1 MIRCFDMSE
10 KENTIEET
18 LHILVERLNHAL
30 HIEYT
35 LIIHYP
41 YIAGFIH
48 NEEARDLTVELGTA
62 SVHHADVIA
71 SIISELGGNPDWS
84 FEALPMEID
93 LKSFFQNQIAREKR
107 AMELHRGSAEM
118 VTSTPYGKTLSALA
132 AAEEEHIKNAE
143 RIVLL
148 LPIQ

>member
-1 MIRCFDMSE
+1 MRE
-10 KENTIEET
+10 KENAIDET
-18 LHILVERLNHAL
+18 MHILVERLNHAL

-41 YIAGFIH
+41 YIAKFIH
-48 NEEARDLTVELGTA
+48 DEEARNLTIELGTA

-71 SIISELGGNPDWS
+71 SIISELGGKPDWS
-84 FEALPMEID
+84 FETLPREID

-107 AMELHRGSAEM
+107 AMELHRGSAAM
-118 VTSTPYGKTLSALA
+118 VPSTPYGKTLSALA
-132 AAEEEHIKNAE
+132 AEEEEHIKNVE

-148 LPIQ
+148 LHNQQQGA